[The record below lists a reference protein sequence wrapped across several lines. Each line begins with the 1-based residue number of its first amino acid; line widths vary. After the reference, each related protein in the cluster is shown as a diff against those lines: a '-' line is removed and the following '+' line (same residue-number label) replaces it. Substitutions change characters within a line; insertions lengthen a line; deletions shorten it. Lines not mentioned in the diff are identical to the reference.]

1 MLGVGMMVRAFQ
13 PRPRHGD
20 LLEPALRAVLGER
33 AAVVDVCAGG
43 GGWARYLCRLGYSV
57 HGVDRSP
64 RRIAR
69 NRAMAARLG
78 VRATFA
84 LGTPDALP
92 VGDGRFDAVLVRHL
106 VSRLAQ
112 PHRALTEWLRVLRS
126 GGRILLIDSFPAE
139 RRCWSALYRR
149 LARTERERL
158 LVPPPHPTQRGAPFR
173 SGIPARESR
182 TFLRLAEIRQIR
194 THELSGSPGYLVSG
208 LKT

>member
-1 MLGVGMMVRAFQ
+1 MVRSFQ
-13 PRPRHGD
+13 PRPRSGV
-20 LLEPALRAVLGER
+20 LLEPALRAILGKR
-33 AAVVDVCAGG
+33 AAVVDVSSGG
-43 GGWARYLCRLGYSV
+43 GDWARHLCGLGYSV
-57 HGVDRSP
+57 HGVDHSP

-92 VGDGRFDAVLVRHL
+92 AGDGMFDAVLVRHL
-106 VSRLAQ
+106 VSRLAF
-112 PHRALTEWLRVLRS
+112 PHRALKEWLRVLRS

-139 RRCWSALYRR
+139 RRWWSGLHRR

-158 LVPPPHPTQRGAPFR
+158 LVPPPHPPQRRAPFR
-173 SGIPARESR
+173 SGLPAAEAR
-182 TFLRLAEIRQIR
+182 TYLRLADVRQIR
-194 THELSGSPGYLVSG
+194 THELPGSPGYLVSG

>member
-1 MLGVGMMVRAFQ
+1 MVRSFQ
-13 PRPRHGD
+13 PRPRSGD
-20 LLEPALRAVLGER
+20 FLEPALRAALGER
-33 AAVVDVCAGG
+33 AAVVDVSCGCG
-43 GGWARYLCRLGYSV
+43 DWARYLCRLGYSV
-57 HGVDRSP
+57 HGVDHSR

-92 VGDGRFDAVLVRHL
+92 AADGRFDAVLVRHL
-106 VSRLAQ
+106 TSRLAL
-112 PHRALTEWLRVLRS
+112 PHRALKEWLRVLRA

-139 RRCWSALYRR
+139 RRWWTWLHRK

-158 LVPPPHPTQRGAPFR
+158 LVPPPHPPQRRAPFR
-173 SGIPARESR
+173 SGLPAAEAR
-182 TFLRLAEIRQIR
+182 TFLRLADIRQIR
-194 THELSGSPGYLVSG
+194 THELAGSPGYLVSG

>member
-1 MLGVGMMVRAFQ
+1 MMVRSFQ
-13 PRPRHGD
+13 PRPRSSD

-33 AAVVDVCAGG
+33 AAVVDVSSGG
-43 GGWARYLCRLGYSV
+43 GDWARYLCRLGYSV
-57 HGVDRSP
+57 HGVDHS
-64 RRIAR
+64 RRRLAR

-84 LGTPDALP
+84 LGTSDALP
-92 VGDGRFDAVLVRHL
+92 VGDGMFDAVLVRHL
-106 VSRLAQ
+106 VSRLDR
-112 PHRALTEWLRVLRS
+112 PHQALKEWLRVLRS

-139 RRCWSALYRR
+139 RRWWSGLHRK

-158 LVPPPHPTQRGAPFR
+158 LVPPPHPAQRRAPFR
-173 SGIPARESR
+173 SGIPAREAR
-182 TFLRLAEIRQIR
+182 TFLRLAEVRQIR

>member
-1 MLGVGMMVRAFQ
+1 MVRSFQ
-13 PRPRHGD
+13 PRPRSGGF
-20 LLEPALRAVLGER
+20 LEPALRDILGER
-33 AAVVDVCAGG
+33 AAVVDVSCGG
-43 GGWARYLCRLGYSV
+43 GDWARHLCRLGYSV
-57 HGVDRSP
+57 HGVDHSP

-92 VGDGRFDAVLVRHL
+92 AGDGMFDAVLVRHL
-106 VSRLAQ
+106 VSRLEL
-112 PHRALTEWLRVLRS
+112 PHRALKEWLRVLRS

-139 RRCWSALYRR
+139 RRWWSGLHRK

-158 LVPPPHPTQRGAPFR
+158 SVPPPHRPQRRAPFR
-173 SGIPARESR
+173 SGLPAAEAR
-182 TFLRLAEIRQIR
+182 TLLRLADIRQIR
-194 THELSGSPGYLVSG
+194 THELEGSAGYLVSG